1 MNANEVKYFYI
12 ILICISLEIAF
23 YLASSDPLK
32 YIMSICTVIHTATDV
47 ETEIPNRRAKLK

>member
-47 ETEIPNRRAKLK
+47 ETD